1 MEHITYA
8 PGYDGIYP
16 DEKLIAEAEAAAKEA
31 DVAVIFAGLPR
42 NMETEG
48 IDREHMCMPES
59 HNALIAAVA
68 KVQPNTVVVLYNGS
82 PVEMP
87 WADSVKGILEMYLP
101 GEAVERLPWIFSTGM
116 PIPRD
121 VCRRLFR
128 SGWRTIPLT
137 CSTAEAE
144 IKWST
149 GRCVCGLPLL

>member
-1 MEHITYA
+1 
-8 PGYDGIYP
+8 
-16 DEKLIAEAEAAAKEA
+16 
-31 DVAVIFAGLPR
+31 
-42 NMETEG
+42 METEG

-87 WADSVKGILEMYLP
+87 WVDSVKGILEMYLP
-101 GEAVERLPWIFSTGM
+101 GEAVGEATMDLLYGDANPSGRLPETF
-116 PIPRD
+116 PK
-121 VCRRLFR
+121 RLEDNPSYLFYGGSR
-128 SGWRTIPLT
+128 
-137 CSTAEAE
+137 